1 MITWEKLLDVN
12 EKMPTIDIEKK
23 GKDGTRTVTQY
34 AMVKDRVAAFRELCP
49 CGSITT
55 DILSLANGVVT
66 IKATVSDE
74 DGNILGT
81 GIAQEKEGNG
91 FINKDSFVPNCETSA
106 IGRALGNCGI
116 GASGSYASA
125 EEVAN
130 AIKNQGERK
139 ERPVTDKEK
148 ACLVALSE
156 SIGIH
161 ISDILASV
169 GVEQGE
175 RMSRAKMELAL
186 DLIGDELIKRSKGE

>member
-23 GKDGTRTVTQY
+23 NKDGKRTVTKY
-34 AMVKDRVAAFRELCP
+34 AMVKDRVAAFREVCP

-139 ERPVTDKEK
+139 ERPATNNEK
-148 ACLVALSE
+148 ACFFALTGLTGVN
-156 SIGIH
+156 IRDLLQI
-161 ISDILASV
+161 V
-169 GVEQGE
+169 GVEEGE
-175 RMSRAKMELAL
+175 RMTIAQLIRAL
-186 DLIGDELIKRSKGE
+186 DYLGGILINKPKGE

>member
-12 EKMPTIDIEKK
+12 EKMATIDIEKK
-23 GKDGTRTVTQY
+23 NKDGKRTVTQY

-130 AIKNQGERK
+130 AIKNQGARNEK
-139 ERPVTDKEK
+139 PLTDKEK
-148 ACLVALSE
+148 KCLVTLAD
-156 SIGIH
+156 SIGLTVN
-161 ISDILASV
+161 SILGSV
-169 GVEQGE
+169 GVKPGE
-175 RMSRAKMELAL
+175 IMTRAQFELAL
-186 DLIGDELIKRSKGE
+186 DLIGDELIKLDKGE